1 MTKADIIE
9 RLYGQV
15 GLSRKESG
23 DVVELVFDAIKA
35 TLERGEKVKISGFGN
50 FVVREKAAR
59 VGRNPQTG
67 DAIEITA
74 RRVLSFRPS
83 QVLKTALNEGSLPVD
98 APATG
103 QNARSTPKNDAKTG
117 ETEDLP

>member
-35 TLERGEKVKISGFGN
+35 SLERGEKVKISGFGN

-67 DAIEITA
+67 DSIEITA

-83 QVLKTALNEGSLPVD
+83 QVLKTALNEGPLPSD
-98 APATG
+98 APDAA
-103 QNARSTPKNDAKTG
+103 QNARSAPKNDAKTG
-117 ETEDLP
+117 GTEDLP